1 MTTKPDPTTTPP
13 PSQGGAEASEAP
25 TGEGG
30 GGVTRGRPGRRTLAD
45 RKEAVLQV
53 LMGKASIDQVATR
66 LGVYPKTVEMW
77 RDQAVAGMTE
87 ALLRGDVGTEREREL
102 ERENAELRETLADVS
117 VKYAIAQK
125 GIAEWKAASRP
136 TKPARSR
143 R

>member
-1 MTTKPDPTTTPP
+1 MTTKQDPTTMPP
-13 PSQGGAEASEAP
+13 PSRGGAEASEAP
-25 TGEGG
+25 TGEG

-87 ALLRGDVGTEREREL
+87 ALLRGDFGTEREREL